1 MFSIFR
7 VSALAL
13 LTLLVAACSN
23 ISDAPTETYDGLVL
37 VPDTRFA
44 QVYQRPG
51 ADLSGYEAYGLA
63 PCQVAF
69 RKNWLRSQNSNRMDL
84 GSRVTQKDVDNIKDQ
99 LSELCF
105 KQFKETLQQAPPYQ
119 LVASFD
125 QGEPVLILRPA
136 IINLDINAP
145 DKKTSSMTR
154 TYTTSAGE
162 MTLLLEILDGTTG
175 EILYR
180 IVDRRRSTET
190 HYLQWSD
197 SVTNQAE
204 ANRWLKRWADQLRE
218 GLDEVRA
225 PSGNGSQ

>member
-1 MFSIFR
+1 MFTVCR
-7 VSALAL
+7 RTALVL

-23 ISDAPTETYDGLVL
+23 IQDHPTETYDGLVL
-37 VPDTRFA
+37 LPETGFS
-44 QVYQRPG
+44 QVYERPG
-51 ADLSGYEAYGLA
+51 ADLSGYEAFGLE

-69 RKNWLRSQNSNRMDL
+69 RKNWLRSQNTNRMDL

-105 KQFKETLQQAPPYQ
+105 RKFAEVLQQPPPYQ
-119 LVASFD
+119 LVANFD
-125 QGEPVLILRPA
+125 GGEPVLILRPA

-145 DKKTSSMTR
+145 DKKTSSMSR

-162 MTLLLEILDGTTG
+162 MTLLLELLDGTTG
-175 EILYR
+175 QILYR
-180 IVDRRRSTET
+180 IVDRRRSAET

-204 ANRWLKRWADQLRE
+204 ANRWLKRWATQLRE

-225 PSGNGSQ
+225 SSGNGTQ